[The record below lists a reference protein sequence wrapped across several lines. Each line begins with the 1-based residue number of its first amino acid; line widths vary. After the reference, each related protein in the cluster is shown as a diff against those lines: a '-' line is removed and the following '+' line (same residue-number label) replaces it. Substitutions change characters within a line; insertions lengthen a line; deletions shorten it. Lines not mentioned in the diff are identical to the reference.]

1 MIKVFEDFDIS
12 LVGHY
17 QSVLESNDI
26 ATFMKNQFGTS
37 GAGELPFVEVI
48 PQLWV
53 LNEADTER
61 AKALIRELHNPVSKE
76 QPREWICPRLR
87 DTAGACFYP
96 LLAMF
101 ICTPCKGCRNLT
113 IPAPEFPDI
122 GLEAFGRQVFGRNR
136 LADAQFDPGP
146 EFIRSAFVQRIAAA
160 EQ

>member
-1 MIKVFEDFDIS
+1 MTLDFYRMIKVFEDFDIS

-61 AKALIRELHNPVSKE
+61 AKALIRELHDPISKE
-76 QPREWICPRLR
+76 QPKEWICP
-87 DTAGACFYP
+87 
-96 LLAMF
+96 
-101 ICTPCKGCRNLT
+101 GCGT
-113 IPAPEFPDI
+113 QQEPAFTHCW
-122 GLEAFGRQVFGRNR
+122 QCS
-136 LADAQFDPGP
+136 
-146 EFIRSAFVQRIAAA
+146 SARPARVA
-160 EQ
+160 EI